1 MLSEA
6 LPFALA
12 FSSSESVALIIVAMG
27 IGFVTIVSLTG
38 IIIPAWASLA
48 KLRVETALKQQ
59 MLERGMSAGEIV
71 EVLNAPAP
79 AKSGADYAFAS
90 EAVVERDGDWC
101 PALLLRRDADRFLVH
116 YVGEEMSEN
125 QWVTGDR
132 IRVRPDSDAHG
143 CSPWDWM
150 VRATTGDSSHWCG
163 NRSKPAPMDAEV

>member
-12 FSSSESVALIIVAMG
+12 FSSGETMALMIVAMG
-27 IGFVTIVSLTG
+27 VGFVTIVSLTG
-38 IIIPAWASLA
+38 IIIPAWAGVA
-48 KLRVETALKQQ
+48 KSRLETALKQQ

-71 EVLNAPAP
+71 AVLGAPAP
-79 AKSGADYAFAS
+79 DKSGVDYAFAS

-101 PALLLRRDADRFLVH
+101 PALVLRRDADRFLVH
-116 YVGEEMSEN
+116 YVGEDMSEN
-125 QWVTGDR
+125 QWVAGDR
-132 IRVRPDSDAHG
+132 IRVRPDSEAQG

-150 VRATTGDSSHWCG
+150 SRAAASDSSHWCA